1 MRECA
6 GKECHAPMQVTSACR
21 SSAYPYNYYYNNC
34 YYCQWP
40 ARRET
45 EEALKR
51 TKAQADYWAKKKPQ
65 VQAAE

>member
-1 MRECA
+1 M
-6 GKECHAPMQVTSACR
+6 APV
-21 SSAYPYNYYYNNC
+21 Y
-34 YYCQWP
+34 
-40 ARRET
+40 ET